1 MLSKHR
7 ILIADDHAI
16 FRAGIK
22 SLLESQPDIE
32 VVGEA
37 VDGLDTISRV
47 NVLKPDLL
55 ISDLSMP
62 KLNGTDGIRQIR
74 ARFAEMGIIVLTV
87 HKEDEY
93 IRAALTA
100 GANGY
105 VLKDDTQ
112 DELIAAIRQVLSKK
126 AYLSPTICKD
136 VVNGY
141 IGDKNKIQY
150 RSSLDILSTREQQVL
165 KLIAEGYRN
174 KQIGQYLSISP
185 KTVEKHRANLMKKL
199 DIHDVSTLTSFAL
212 KYGLVNH

>member
-1 MLSKHR
+1 MNRKYQ

-22 SLLESQPDIE
+22 SLLQSQPDIE

-37 VDGLDTISRV
+37 VDGLDAINRV
-47 NVLKPDLL
+47 NILKPDLL

-74 ARFAEMGIIVLTV
+74 SRHPDMGIIVLTV

-93 IRAALTA
+93 IRAALAA

-112 DELIAAIRQVLSKK
+112 DELIAAIRQVTSKK
-126 AYLSPTICKD
+126 TYLSPTICKD
-136 VVNGY
+136 VVHGY
-141 IGDKNKIQY
+141 ISDKDKVQY
-150 RSSLDILSTREQQVL
+150 RSSLDILSYREQQVL
-165 KLIAEGYRN
+165 KLIAEGHRN
-174 KQIGQYLSISP
+174 KQIAQFLSISP
-185 KTVEKHRANLMKKL
+185 KTVEKHRSNLMKKL
-199 DIHDVSTLTSFAL
+199 DIHDVSTLTAFAM
-212 KYGLVNH
+212 KNGLVNH